1 MSSLK
6 HNFIWN
12 ASYQVLLVLAPLVT
26 TPYLS
31 RVLGAEQVGV
41 YSYTYSIANYFV
53 IFATLGMANYG
64 VRTVSSAGR
73 DRSVRSKLFWG
84 AYASQ
89 LAVAVPVAVA
99 YFIYLFI
106 LPQGGLLVAATW
118 SLWVI
123 SAALDVSW
131 LFFGVEE
138 FRLPTER
145 SFATKLLS
153 IAAIFLFVKGPEDL
167 WIYCFAISASY
178 FANQLL
184 MWPFVCRHVDF
195 VRPSWAD
202 VRRHFGPNL
211 RLFAPVVAISLY
223 TALDKIMLGAISGM
237 EQSGYYEYA
246 EKISKMPMSVITA
259 LGTVMLPRMTS
270 ALASGRKEEAKSL
283 LASSMWIMQAAAMGL
298 AFGIAAVAP
307 EFCPVFFGPGYD
319 ECARIMPVVAAVIP
333 IISASNV
340 IGVQYMLPTFSDR
353 AYTLSVCVGAAVNVG
368 INLLLL
374 ESLGAFGAAVATVA
388 AELAVLVFQCWVV
401 KGELPVWRYARSAIP
416 FIVCGT
422 LMFISVRFAARLLDI
437 PGVTSL
443 CFEIGIGAVVYLV
456 FAIVWCVLSGKLN
469 ILASLLGVSGRRR

>member
-1 MSSLK
+1 MTSLK
-6 HNFIWN
+6 KNFLWN

-53 IFATLGMANYG
+53 IFAALGMANYG
-64 VRTVSSAGR
+64 VRTVSSAGS
-73 DRSVRSKLFWG
+73 DRALRSRLFWG

-89 LAVAVPVAVA
+89 LVVAVPVATA
-99 YFIYLFI
+99 YFAYL
-106 LPQGGLLVAATW
+106 LAAPQGGLLVAATW
-118 SLWVI
+118 SLWVV
-123 SAALDVSW
+123 SAALDVTW

-153 IAAIFLFVKGPEDL
+153 IVAIFLFVRGPEDL
-167 WIYCFAISASY
+167 WVYCLAISASY
-178 FANQLL
+178 FANQVL
-184 MWPFVCRHVDF
+184 MWPFVGRYVDL

-237 EQSGYYEYA
+237 EQAGYYEYA

-270 ALASGRKEEAKSL
+270 ALAAGRRGEARRL
-283 LASSMWIMQAAAMGL
+283 LEGSMWVMQAAAMGL
-298 AFGIAAVAP
+298 TFGIAAAAP

-319 ECARIMPVVAAVIP
+319 ECARIMPVVAAAIP

-353 AYTLSVCVGAAVNVG
+353 AYTLSVCAGAVVNVG
-368 INLLLL
+368 LNLVLL
-374 ESLGAFGAAVATVA
+374 EPFGALGAAVATVA

-401 KGELPVWRYARSAIP
+401 KGELPVWRYVWDAVP
-416 FIVCGT
+416 FAVCGA
-422 LMFISVRFAARLLDI
+422 LMLVIVRLAAGLLGA

-443 CFEIGIGAVVYLV
+443 CLEVGVGVIAYFLL
-456 FAIVWCVLSGKLN
+456 AIAWCACTGGLPRLK
-469 ILASLLGVSGRRR
+469 ALLRV

>member
-1 MSSLK
+1 MSSTIK
-6 HNFIWN
+6 RNFLWN

-64 VRTVSSAGR
+64 VRTVSSAGD
-73 DRSVRSKLFWG
+73 DRVLRSRLFWG

-89 LAVAVPVAVA
+89 LAVAVPVAAVYFAYLIVA
-99 YFIYLFI
+99 
-106 LPQGGLLVAATW
+106 PQGGLLVAATW

-123 SAALDVSW
+123 SAAFDVTW

-153 IAAIFLFVKGPEDL
+153 IAAIFLFVKGPKDL
-167 WIYCFAISASY
+167 WVYCLAISASY
-178 FANQLL
+178 FANQTL
-184 MWPFVCRHVDF
+184 MWPFVGRYVDL
-195 VRPSWAD
+195 VRPSWTD

-237 EQSGYYEYA
+237 EQAGYYEYA

-270 ALASGRKEEAKSL
+270 ALAVGRRGEAQRL
-283 LASSMWIMQAAAMGL
+283 LGGSMWVMQAAAMGL

-307 EFCPVFFGPGYD
+307 EFCPVFFGPGYE
-319 ECARIMPVVAAVIP
+319 ECVRVMPVVAAAIP

-353 AYTLSVCVGAAVNVG
+353 AYTLSVCSGAVVNVALNVALLEPLGALGAA
-368 INLLLL
+368 
-374 ESLGAFGAAVATVA
+374 AATVA

-401 KGELPVWRYARSAIP
+401 RGELPVWRY
-416 FIVCGT
+416 
-422 LMFISVRFAARLLDI
+422 VRDAVPFAACGALMLVIVRLAAGLFGG
-437 PGVTSL
+437 PGVISL
-443 CFEIGIGAVVYLV
+443 CLEVGVGIIVYFLL
-456 FAIVWCVLSGKLN
+456 AIAWCACTGGLPRLK
-469 ILASLLGVSGRRR
+469 ALLRV